1 MSKSFTIRVD
11 SSAVNKLFDDAEA
24 EMYAAA
30 RVAAQAGAQI
40 LYDQVKQ
47 NVSKIGVQKGNLK
60 NSIYQVFDKEASVKV
75 GTFAGRDVYSR
86 ATYSISWRTA
96 RTGTG
101 TIAPHGAL
109 IEYGYLQRYASYVG
123 KDGKWYT
130 AVRPEMQGK
139 PKPRRNAP
147 QSVKDAYYVPR
158 KGGPIQHPARPFVRA
173 AVSAFDRAADA
184 MTAAFTAE
192 LQRKGVAK

>member
-11 SSAVNKLFDDAEA
+11 TSAIKDLFDSAES

-30 RVAAQAGAQI
+30 RVAAQAGSQV

-60 NSIYQVFDKEASVKV
+60 NAIYQVFDKESSVKV
-75 GTFAGRDVYSR
+75 GTFAGRDVYSM

-158 KGGPIQHPARPFVRA
+158 KGGPIQHPARPFIRS
-173 AVSAFDRAADA
+173 AVSAFDRAAEA

>member
-158 KGGPIQHPARPFVRA
+158 KGRPIQHPARPFVRA

>member
-11 SSAVNKLFDDAEA
+11 TSAIKDLFDSAES

-30 RVAAQAGAQI
+30 RVAAQAGSQV
-40 LYDQVKQ
+40 LYDQVRQ

-158 KGGPIQHPARPFVRA
+158 KGGPIQHPARPFIRA
-173 AVSAFDRAADA
+173 AVSAFDRAAEA